1 MVEQLPCKQQVA
13 GSSPIVSL
21 MQRER
26 AMIDFI
32 VDVAA
37 VVVGIAVYKYVDEWR
52 QDLIWRWKQRHESS
66 PDPWD
71 NW

>member
-1 MVEQLPCKQQVA
+1 V
-13 GSSPIVSL
+13 
-21 MQRER
+21 QRER

-66 PDPWD
+66 SDPWKIGKIKLQICAT
-71 NW
+71 NMFL

>member
-1 MVEQLPCKQQVA
+1 
-13 GSSPIVSL
+13 